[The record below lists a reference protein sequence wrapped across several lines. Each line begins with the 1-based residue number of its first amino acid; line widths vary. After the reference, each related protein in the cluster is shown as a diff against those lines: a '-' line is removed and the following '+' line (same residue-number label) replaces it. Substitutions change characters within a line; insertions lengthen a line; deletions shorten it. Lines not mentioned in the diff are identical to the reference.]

1 MTKDQLKIALNA
13 PMRDV
18 FLSEEDYIAAKTAWV
33 DTHPE
38 EYVQILVAPSEN

>member
-1 MTKDQLKIALNA
+1 MTKEQLKIMHSF
-13 PMRDV
+13 PMPEE
-18 FLSEEDYIAAKTAWV
+18 FLLEEDYIAAKTAWV